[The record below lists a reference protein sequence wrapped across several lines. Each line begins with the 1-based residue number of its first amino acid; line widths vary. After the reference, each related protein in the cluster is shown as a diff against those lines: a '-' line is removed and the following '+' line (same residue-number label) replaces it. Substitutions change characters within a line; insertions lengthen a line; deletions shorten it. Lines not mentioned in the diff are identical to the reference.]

1 MGAYAGPYIP
11 GVYVAVGGGGGG
23 LVAAPRLHSGLQCS
37 SVGKL
42 VIIPCMKGF
51 STTTDEGD
59 GVGWTT
65 IGVAGMRGDSGDA
78 RDEEN
83 GGEGGK
89 PILAY
94 TSTGSG

>member
-1 MGAYAGPYIP
+1 MGAYASPYIP
-11 GVYVAVGGGGGG
+11 GVDVAVGGGSGG
-23 LVAAPRLHSGLQCS
+23 LVAAPRLHSGLQRS
-37 SVGKL
+37 PVGKL

-51 STTTDEGD
+51 STTDEGD

-83 GGEGGK
+83 GGEGE
-89 PILAY
+89 IAHL
-94 TSTGSG
+94 SVHEHR